1 MGPGF
6 GSRPAPGTDV
16 RRTRRKLDTDDPA
29 FPPIPP
35 EGFVPL
41 RSPVLGLS
49 GAGLL
54 SGGGSSRH
62 HRKLRKIPEPAGAK
76 RVPQSGGPHV
86 QDLNRVW
93 CDIKPCICPSQE
105 PFPES
110 RESASDST
118 PVGPAHILSGSSPLP
133 IYSQPEERP
142 YTGSRPRPRIRG
154 PFHKNLRRV

>member
-6 GSRPAPGTDV
+6 GSRPARHRGPTDQEKTGCRRPGV
-16 RRTRRKLDTDDPA
+16 SPHPSGSVCPA
-29 FPPIPP
+29 SLP
-35 EGFVPL
+35 G
-41 RSPVLGLS
+41 LGLL
-49 GAGLL
+49 GAGLF
-54 SGGGSSRH
+54 SGGASLRH
-62 HRKLRKIPEPAGAK
+62 HRKLRKIPERAGAK
-76 RVPQSGGPHV
+76 RVPRSGGPHV

-118 PVGPAHILSGSSPLP
+118 PVGPAPILSGSSPLP
-133 IYSQPEERP
+133 IHSQPEERP

-154 PFHKNLRRV
+154 PFQKNLRRV